1 MREYLKN
8 MKISFFLAAI
18 LYIVLGLVLL
28 IWPGITSS
36 LVCFSFG
43 LMLLI
48 YGIITIISFFVH
60 DSRQGSFRLELF
72 LGIVAAGVGLV
83 FLLRPDI
90 VLSILPVVLGIYI
103 VIDSLLNL
111 KRALDLNRMNY
122 SNWWV
127 VLVLS
132 LVSAALGVLIPVTS
146 TMMSL
151 RLSYMGRLS
160 SISAFIFF
168 SLSPPSRRGLVL
180 SFFRLL

>member
-28 IWPGITSS
+28 IWPGMTSS
-36 LVCFSFG
+36 LVCFFFG

-111 KRALDLNRMNY
+111 KRAFDLNRMNY

-132 LVSAALGVLIPVTS
+132 LVSAALGVLILCRTS
-146 TMMSL
+146 SSW
-151 RLSYMGRLS
+151 LSALCWSTPESPTCGAS
-160 SISAFIFF
+160 SRWA
-168 SLSPPSRRGLVL
+168 G
-180 SFFRLL
+180 

>member
-60 DSRQGSFRLELF
+60 D
-72 LGIVAAGVGLV
+72 
-83 FLLRPDI
+83 
-90 VLSILPVVLGIYI
+90 
-103 VIDSLLNL
+103 
-111 KRALDLNRMNY
+111 
-122 SNWWV
+122 
-127 VLVLS
+127 LS
-132 LVSAALGVLIPVTS
+132 LIH
-146 TMMSL
+146 
-151 RLSYMGRLS
+151 
-160 SISAFIFF
+160 I
-168 SLSPPSRRGLVL
+168 
-180 SFFRLL
+180 